1 MKENLLKLQ
10 NIPLP
15 KTEIVYSR
23 AEVEEKAR
31 KKVENRYGLIVHV
44 FIYLIVNI
52 KIVYIDDLS

>member
-1 MKENLLKLQ
+1 MKEINK
-10 NIPLP
+10 NI
-15 KTEIVYSR
+15 
-23 AEVEEKAR
+23 EEKAR